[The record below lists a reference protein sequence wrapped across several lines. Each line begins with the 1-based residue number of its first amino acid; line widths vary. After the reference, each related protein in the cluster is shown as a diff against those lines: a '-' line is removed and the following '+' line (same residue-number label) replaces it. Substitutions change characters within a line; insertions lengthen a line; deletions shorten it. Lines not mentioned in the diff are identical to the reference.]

1 SVSSRGSAT
10 TPISPANSIRDCC
23 VIIRSKK
30 AAWFIAADRPEL
42 TADQGASLYSRRMGI
57 ESGFRDTKGSRYGW
71 GLKQVGLQ
79 SDVQLSVL
87 WAAAMMAYALWM
99 VAGASVVRKDE
110 QAQSN
115 WTKKGLRR
123 SLLSVGRNALSS
135 GLLKS
140 DEVVKQ
146 LPKLALR

>member
-1 SVSSRGSAT
+1 
-10 TPISPANSIRDCC
+10 
-23 VIIRSKK
+23 
-30 AAWFIAADRPEL
+30 
-42 TADQGASLYSRRMGI
+42 MGI

-115 WTKKGLRR
+115 WMTFTWRR
-123 SLLSVGRNALSS
+123 QVKRMEMTVS
-135 GLLKS
+135 GLNL
-140 DEVVKQ
+140 
-146 LPKLALR
+146 